1 MVQLRIMHDD
11 PDRVREVAELLLPLM
26 RASGLL
32 NVGDETELRNR
43 RGPGLRIV
51 VEVTPAGP
59 PVRVWAEP
67 GDASSSSTPGRS
79 PRPGLSPGGRA
90 LPPARARRDPGP

>member
-1 MVQLRIMHDD
+1 MVQLRIMHSD

-32 NVGDETELRNR
+32 HVGDETELPNR
-43 RGPGLRIV
+43 RDGGLRVV

-59 PVRVWAEP
+59 PVRVRADA
-67 GDASSSSTPGRS
+67 GDASSSSTPRRS

-90 LPPARARRDPGP
+90 LPPARARLDPGP

>member
-1 MVQLRIMHDD
+1 MVQMRLMHDD

-32 NVGDETELRNR
+32 HVGDETELPNR
-43 RGPGLRIV
+43 RGGGLRIV

-59 PVRVWAEP
+59 AVRVRADV
-67 GDASSSSTPGRS
+67 GDASTS
-79 PRPGLSPGGRA
+79 PPPRTRRGPGLSAGGRA
-90 LPPARARRDPGP
+90 LPPARGRLGSDP

>member
-1 MVQLRIMHDD
+1 MHDD

-67 GDASSSSTPGRS
+67 GEPDGASSSSTSRRS
-79 PRPGLSPGGRA
+79 PRPGLSPSGRA
-90 LPPARARRDPGP
+90 LPPARARLDPGP